1 MKAFILAGGKG
12 KRLFPYTTNF
22 PKPLMP
28 VGDKPILEI
37 LLKQLKKHGFTEA
50 ILSTGH
56 LEELIRAYFQDG
68 SKLGIH
74 LTYSK
79 EEEPLGTAG
88 PLRLVQEKF
97 KDTFLVINGDV
108 ISDLDFNKFKEHHK
122 KKRDIATIAL
132 SRRIVDIDYGVVRLK
147 QDGTYDCWQE
157 KPKIEYYVS
166 TGIYLLEP
174 EALCS
179 LPKKGAITMP
189 ELIEKLRL
197 ENKNVSGY
205 IHPGYWLDIGRPDDY
220 EKACNEIGSIS
231 NI

>member
-28 VGDKPILEI
+28 VGEKPILEI
-37 LLKQLKKHGFTEA
+37 LLKQLKKNGFTEA

-68 SKLGIH
+68 SKFGIR

-88 PLRLVQEKF
+88 PLRLVQDKLTE
-97 KDTFLVINGDV
+97 TFLVINGDV
-108 ISDLDFNKFKEHHK
+108 ISDLDFNMFREFHK
-122 KKRDIATIAL
+122 QKQDIATIAL
-132 SRRIVDIDYGVVRLK
+132 SQRTVDIDYGVVQLK
-147 QDGTYDCWQE
+147 QDGTYDHWQE
-157 KPKIEYYVS
+157 KPKIQYFVS

-174 EALCS
+174 EALHY
-179 LPKKGAITMP
+179 LPKEGAFTMP
-189 ELIEKLRL
+189 ELIEQLRQ
-197 ENKNVSGY
+197 EHKNVSGY

-220 EKACNEIGSIS
+220 EKACNEIG
-231 NI
+231 NIKNI